1 RRVLLAHGARKAKG
15 LLHAGPLAGQ
25 KLIEFGTGDQLA
37 DFQTPM
43 PFVTGPCPAPVPAIE
58 RRLAEKELQ
67 VVVQGGLIALGD
79 QQIEAASSV
88 DVRTEGVLSVQG
100 IG

>member
-1 RRVLLAHGARKAKG
+1 MT
-15 LLHAGPLAGQ
+15 
-25 KLIEFGTGDQLA
+25 FDQLA

-43 PFVTGPCPAPVPAIE
+43 PFVTGACPAPVPTIS

-67 VVVQGGLIALGD
+67 VVVQAGLIALGD